1 MKVSISTLMS
11 KQSSHLDVDAAPAD
25 GEMNNFTLSK
35 VMKCYERSFVLK
47 IWWLL
52 IFLDLRKN
60 YICAKSLHET
70 QVGQF
75 KTQK

>member
-52 IFLDLRKN
+52 IFLDLRK
-60 YICAKSLHET
+60 KLHLCQEST
-70 QVGQF
+70 
-75 KTQK
+75 